1 MNFHAPTHDQASER
15 ERWNA
20 IHAAFLASLSP
31 EWRKP
36 IFVINSLSDSNVNV
50 ELKWPVSPELVLA
63 IGKAAEEAFGREV
76 TFNTWWN
83 AEDVR
88 NGRGGPW
95 AWDKDAYLAMAK
107 LLD

>member
-36 IFVINSLSDSNVNV
+36 IFVINSLSDFERQRRV
-50 ELKWPVSPELVLA
+50 EVAGQPR
-63 IGKAAEEAFGREV
+63 IGVGDRK
-76 TFNTWWN
+76 
-83 AEDVR
+83 
-88 NGRGGPW
+88 GG
-95 AWDKDAYLAMAK
+95 
-107 LLD
+107 